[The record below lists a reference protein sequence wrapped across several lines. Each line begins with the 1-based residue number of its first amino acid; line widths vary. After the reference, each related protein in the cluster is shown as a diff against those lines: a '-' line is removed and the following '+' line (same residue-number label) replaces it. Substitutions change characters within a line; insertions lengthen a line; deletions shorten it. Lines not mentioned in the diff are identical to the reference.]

1 MKQPLIKQ
9 LLKPVLFLFL
19 LTLICAFLTRTLT
32 KAETLTDHASKKH
45 GTGTSSVSDTP
56 QEEAYSD
63 EATHID
69 ETNNKEIKEDALVS
83 QEKKMTEQ
91 DIATTMDTTT
101 KATMESASKTTTES
115 ASKATADTASKATTD
130 TATEATTDTA
140 TEATTDTATEATT
153 DTATEATTDTATEA
167 TTDTATEATTDIN
180 TVTNLPD
187 HLTVY
192 QDGFAYCELTDEIKK
207 RITGISYPL
216 TDSAQE
222 ASASIAP
229 ATVPSASEVPTTS
242 PSSSEIPATSPSASE
257 APALNVLAHGET
269 PAVSY
274 EDLRYLTVLYYDFN
288 GEVQSGELIC
298 HKGIVQDLAEI
309 FYELYR
315 NEYQIEKIKLIDEYL
330 GDDTASMLDNNTSC
344 FNYRVVDGT
353 SSLSKHAL
361 GCAIDINPFYNPYV
375 VFHKDGT
382 DETYISPAGS
392 EAYADR
398 SKNFPYKIDE
408 NDLCYRLFKEHG
420 FVWGGNWNS
429 CKDYQ
434 HFQKVVE

>member
-45 GTGTSSVSDTP
+45 GTGTSSASDTP

-91 DIATTMDTTT
+91 DIATAADTTT
-101 KATMESASKTTTES
+101 KATTESASEATADTDTEATADTTTES
-115 ASKATADTASKATTD
+115 TAK
-130 TATEATTDTA
+130 
-140 TEATTDTATEATT
+140 
-153 DTATEATTDTATEA
+153 
-167 TTDTATEATTDIN
+167 ATTDIN
-180 TVTNLPD
+180 TVTSFPD

-229 ATVPSASEVPTTS
+229 ATVPSASEVPT
-242 PSSSEIPATSPSASE
+242 TSPSASE

-392 EAYADR
+392 EVYADR